1 MPIPDDVDSEALI
14 SRLAGPLL
22 PADRAAFRAAAE
34 EALTRVPCLGE
45 GAAYRAIAGLQRRFF
60 DPRPTL
66 ATRTWVRATI
76 ARASSPRRHLSGPRI
91 RGLPGALALSG
102 RGDSGCA
109 LLVRLPPPAAS

>member
-1 MPIPDDVDSEALI
+1 MPIADDVDSEALI

-60 DPRPTL
+60 DPPPDARHANLGARHYRPSKLT
-66 ATRTWVRATI
+66 AAPPIGAEDPRATGR
-76 ARASSPRRHLSGPRI
+76 ARAQWARR
-91 RGLPGALALSG
+91 
-102 RGDSGCA
+102 
-109 LLVRLPPPAAS
+109 